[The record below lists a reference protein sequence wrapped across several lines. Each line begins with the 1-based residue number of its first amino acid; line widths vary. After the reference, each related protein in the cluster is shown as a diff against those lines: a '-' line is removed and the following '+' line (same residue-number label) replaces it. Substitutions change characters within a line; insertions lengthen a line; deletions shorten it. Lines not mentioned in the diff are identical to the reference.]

1 MEGLG
6 EFLSNSSYMSALMEI
21 VSDIFFL
28 DYLTSDTF
36 FLDYFNSPYCSMVP
50 EVVSSRVLFIT
61 LLFHQPIINK
71 VHIISS
77 ITLYA
82 RDIKQASVVN
92 KPGNKLGA
100 RIQYSSNS
108 HEHVFCT

>member
-36 FLDYFNSPYCSMVP
+36 FLDYFNSPTGPGYP
-50 EVVSSRVLFIT
+50 ATSRFKALSDAT
-61 LLFHQPIINK
+61 
-71 VHIISS
+71 ISYRS
-77 ITLYA
+77 T
-82 RDIKQASVVN
+82 
-92 KPGNKLGA
+92 
-100 RIQYSSNS
+100 
-108 HEHVFCT
+108 T